1 MELQHL
7 LASRKEQLWVTASP
21 LQPLRYH
28 ITQKS
33 KKGSSPPISFSPSN
47 QNGSDFKQIDE
58 CLTGVTG
65 IAERFAFGESTSELP
80 RPRHPVLCHHPH
92 CVTADEHVCLVTV
105 DTEES
110 ATQSTDLTNA
120 QVIFMPFDFLQK
132 EISALLRK
140 YLVAT
145 GPE

>member
-28 ITQKS
+28 ITQKCT
-33 KKGSSPPISFSPSN
+33 KGSSLPISFSPSN
-47 QNGSDFKQIDE
+47 QNCSDFKQIDE

-65 IAERFAFGESTSELP
+65 IAERFAFGESTTELP
-80 RPRHPVLCHHPH
+80 RPRHPALCHHPL

-110 ATQSTDLTNA
+110 ATQSTHLTNA